1 MKFNVN
7 QQDLQQALN
16 YCQGVIEKRST
27 LPILSNILLD
37 VSNSKLIITATDL
50 DLIFVHQLNNIEV
63 LEEGKTT
70 TTSSIMYD
78 IVRKF
83 SSGKKI
89 NLSLTD
95 ISKLQVESEKSI
107 FNLNCISAT
116 EFPLTDENFNE
127 NEFVI
132 KSKQL
137 LKLLNKC
144 KFSVSNDETRHYLS
158 GIYFH
163 QTEVEDKNYLTAVA
177 TDSHRMSIS
186 KIRLDQK
193 IDFEP
198 IILPKKTIFQLCS
211 LLDSYDGDVK
221 VSNLKSKIKFEL
233 NNSIL
238 ISKLIDGKFP
248 NYIQVIPKNNQKK
261 LEIDLK
267 LFLNS
272 VDRVA
277 SVSLDK
283 KDGVKFN
290 LSKDILDLSVNNTNS
305 GDGKETLNVKFDHDL
320 EISIEAD
327 QSYGNGFLL
336 PLGPLRELPSRLNQV
351 DFKVYHTYTE
361 RNQNYTMKY
370 VIDELENP
378 YHGVSIKLCKW
389 ANEKVIHAI
398 SAIGSPKR
406 FYNLLEQSGFI
417 LANTTSLLD
426 HEHIPRSYFE
436 ETKESTIF
444 ITEKDATKLKNYSNP
459 KIWVVKVKMVL
470 NKPINKLI
478 EEKIAPLVK
487 PVC

>member
-27 LPILSNILLD
+27 LPILSNVLLNATN
-37 VSNSKLIITATDL
+37 SNLTITATDL
-50 DLIFVHQLNNIEV
+50 DLIFIHKINNVEI
-63 LEEGKTT
+63 LEDGNTT
-70 TTSSIMYD
+70 TTSSTMYD
-78 IVRKF
+78 IIRKIP
-83 SSGKKI
+83 SGKKI

-95 ISKLQVESEKSI
+95 INKLQVESEKSI

-127 NEFVI
+127 NEFLI

-144 KFSVSNDETRHYLS
+144 KFSVSSDETRHYLS
-158 GIYFH
+158 GIFFH
-163 QTEVEDKNYLTAVA
+163 QTQVDENFFLTAAA

-186 KIRLDQK
+186 KIRLDKK

-211 LLDSYDGDVK
+211 LLETYDGNVK
-221 VSNLKSKIKFEL
+221 VSNMKSKIKFEL

-261 LEIDLK
+261 LEIGLK
-267 LFLNS
+267 LFLDS

-290 LSKDILDLSVNNTNS
+290 LSKDNLNLSVNNTNS
-305 GDGKETLNVKFDHDL
+305 GDGKESLNVKFDHDL
-320 EISIEAD
+320 EISFNSKYLIDVASQLSGEKIEIFFND
-327 QSYGNGFLL
+327 
-336 PLGPLRELPSRLNQV
+336 
-351 DFKVYHTYTE
+351 T
-361 RNQNYTMKY
+361 
-370 VIDELENP
+370 
-378 YHGVSIKLCKW
+378 
-389 ANEKVIHAI
+389 
-398 SAIGSPKR
+398 GSPALIKDPSD
-406 FYNLLEQSGFI
+406 FDS
-417 LANTTSLLD
+417 
-426 HEHIPRSYFE
+426 
-436 ETKESTIF
+436 IF
-444 ITEKDATKLKNYSNP
+444 VIMPMKG
-459 KIWVVKVKMVL
+459 
-470 NKPINKLI
+470 
-478 EEKIAPLVK
+478 
-487 PVC
+487 

>member
-37 VSNSKLIITATDL
+37 ASNSKLTITATDL
-50 DLIFVHQLNNIEV
+50 DLIFIHQLNNVEI

-78 IVRKF
+78 IIRKLT
-83 SSGKKI
+83 SGKKI
-89 NLSLTD
+89 NLTLTD
-95 ISKLQVESEKSI
+95 VSKLQVESEKSI

-127 NEFVI
+127 NEFTI

-163 QTEVEDKNYLTAVA
+163 QTEVEEKNYLTAVA

-186 KIRLDQK
+186 KIRLDEK
-193 IDFEP
+193 IEFDP

-290 LSKDILDLSVNNTNS
+290 LSNDTLNLSVNNTNS

-320 EISIEAD
+320 EISF
-327 QSYGNGFLL
+327 N
-336 PLGPLRELPSRLNQV
+336 SRYL
-351 DFKVYHTYTE
+351 
-361 RNQNYTMKY
+361 
-370 VIDELENP
+370 IDVASQLD
-378 YHGVSIKLCKW
+378 GDRV
-389 ANEKVIHAI
+389 AI
-398 SAIGSPKR
+398 FFNDTGSPA
-406 FYNLLEQSGFI
+406 LI
-417 LANTTSLLD
+417 
-426 HEHIPRSYFE
+426 
-436 ETKESTIF
+436 
-444 ITEKDATKLKNYSNP
+444 KDPGDFDSIY
-459 KIWVVKVKMVL
+459 VVMPMKG
-470 NKPINKLI
+470 
-478 EEKIAPLVK
+478 
-487 PVC
+487 

>member
-7 QQDLQQALN
+7 QQDLQSALN

-27 LPILSNILLD
+27 LPILSNVLMD

-50 DLIFVHQLNNIEV
+50 DLIFIHQIDNIEV
-63 LEEGKTT
+63 VEEGRTT

-83 SSGKKI
+83 TSGKKI
-89 NLSLTD
+89 NLSLSNE
-95 ISKLQVESEKSI
+95 SKLQLESDNSI
-107 FNLNCISAT
+107 FNLNCINSS

-132 KSKQL
+132 NSKKL

-163 QTEVEDKNYLTAVA
+163 QTVVDDKNYLTAVA

-186 KIRLDQK
+186 KTRLEQK
-193 IDFEP
+193 INFEP
-198 IILPKKTIFQLCS
+198 VILPKKTIFQLVS

-221 VSNLKSKIKFEL
+221 ISNVKSKIKFEL
-233 NNSIL
+233 DKSIL

-261 LEIDLK
+261 LEINLK

-290 LSKDILDLSVNNTNS
+290 LTKESLNLSVNNTNS
-305 GDGKETLNVKFDHDL
+305 GDGNETLNVKFDHDL
-320 EISIEAD
+320 EISFNSRYLLDVASQIDGENIEIFFND
-327 QSYGNGFLL
+327 
-336 PLGPLRELPSRLNQV
+336 
-351 DFKVYHTYTE
+351 T
-361 RNQNYTMKY
+361 
-370 VIDELENP
+370 
-378 YHGVSIKLCKW
+378 
-389 ANEKVIHAI
+389 
-398 SAIGSPKR
+398 GSPA
-406 FYNLLEQSGFI
+406 LI
-417 LANTTSLLD
+417 
-426 HEHIPRSYFE
+426 
-436 ETKESTIF
+436 
-444 ITEKDATKLKNYSNP
+444 KDPGDFDSIY
-459 KIWVVKVKMVL
+459 VVMPMKG
-470 NKPINKLI
+470 
-478 EEKIAPLVK
+478 
-487 PVC
+487 

>member
-16 YCQGVIEKRST
+16 FCQGVIEKRST
-27 LPILSNILLD
+27 LPILSNILLNASK
-37 VSNSKLIITATDL
+37 SNLIITATDL
-50 DLIFVHQLNNIEV
+50 DLIFIHQLNNVEV
-63 LEEGKTT
+63 LEEGQTT
-70 TTSSIMYD
+70 TVSSTIYD
-78 IVRKF
+78 IVRKL

-107 FNLNCISAT
+107 FNLNCISAK
-116 EFPLTDENFNE
+116 EFPLTEENFNQ

-211 LLDSYDGDVK
+211 LLDNYDGDVK
-221 VSNLKSKIKFEL
+221 VSNIKSKIKFEL

-248 NYIQVIPKNNQKK
+248 NYIQVIPNNNQKK

-290 LSKDILDLSVNNTNS
+290 LSQDTLDLSVNNTNS
-305 GDGKETLNVKFDHDL
+305 GDGKETLTVKFDHDL
-320 EISIEAD
+320 EISF
-327 QSYGNGFLL
+327 N
-336 PLGPLRELPSRLNQV
+336 SRYL
-351 DFKVYHTYTE
+351 
-361 RNQNYTMKY
+361 
-370 VIDELENP
+370 IDVASQLD
-378 YHGVSIKLCKW
+378 G
-389 ANEKVIHAI
+389 EKVEIFFNDT
-398 SAIGSPKR
+398 GSPALIKDPSD
-406 FYNLLEQSGFI
+406 FDS
-417 LANTTSLLD
+417 
-426 HEHIPRSYFE
+426 
-436 ETKESTIF
+436 IF
-444 ITEKDATKLKNYSNP
+444 
-459 KIWVVKVKMVL
+459 VVMPMKG
-470 NKPINKLI
+470 
-478 EEKIAPLVK
+478 
-487 PVC
+487 

>member
-37 VSNSKLIITATDL
+37 ASNSKLTITATDL
-50 DLIFVHQLNNIEV
+50 DLIFIHQLNNVEI

-78 IVRKF
+78 ITRKF

-95 ISKLQVESEKSI
+95 ISKLQVESEQSI
-107 FNLNCISAT
+107 FNLNWISAT
-116 EFPLTDENFNE
+116 DFPLTEENFNQ
-127 NEFVI
+127 NEFII

-158 GIYFH
+158 GIYLH
-163 QTEVEDKNYLTAVA
+163 QTEVDDKNYLTAVA
-177 TDSHRMSIS
+177 TDSHRMSVS

-193 IDFEP
+193 VDFES

-221 VSNLKSKIKFEL
+221 ISNIKSKIKFEL

-248 NYIQVIPKNNQKK
+248 NYVQVIPKNNQKK

-290 LSKDILDLSVNNTNS
+290 LSKDTLDLSVNNTNS

-320 EISIEAD
+320 EISF
-327 QSYGNGFLL
+327 N
-336 PLGPLRELPSRLNQV
+336 SRYLIDVASQL
-351 DFKVYHTYTE
+351 DGE
-361 RNQNYTMKY
+361 RVEIFFNDT
-370 VIDELENP
+370 
-378 YHGVSIKLCKW
+378 
-389 ANEKVIHAI
+389 
-398 SAIGSPKR
+398 GSPALIKDPGD
-406 FYNLLEQSGFI
+406 FDS
-417 LANTTSLLD
+417 
-426 HEHIPRSYFE
+426 
-436 ETKESTIF
+436 IF
-444 ITEKDATKLKNYSNP
+444 
-459 KIWVVKVKMVL
+459 VVMPMKG
-470 NKPINKLI
+470 
-478 EEKIAPLVK
+478 
-487 PVC
+487 